1 MCEWGVEDPWT
12 WGDNIAQSWRMA
24 GDHTGNWDSTKSVI
38 RASAAIPAN
47 GTGRPYGWND
57 VSATNIYLTQTQS
70 VHAHTHTPNRKP
82 QPDRVPL
89 HPHMNPTDGHA

>member
-57 VSATNIYLTQTQS
+57 VSAANI
-70 VHAHTHTPNRKP
+70 
-82 QPDRVPL
+82 
-89 HPHMNPTDGHA
+89 

>member
-47 GTGRPYGWND
+47 GSGRPYGWND
-57 VSATNIYLTQTQS
+57 VSANLSSPNTARARTRTQ
-70 VHAHTHTPNRKP
+70 P
-82 QPDRVPL
+82 
-89 HPHMNPTDGHA
+89 